1 MRFIYWPVFGVACAL
16 LVGCDEEKNAYRE
29 PPTMVAQSNLDG
41 TWEIL
46 SVHRDGEADPV
57 QVGAL
62 LTFANGEVRFQPKI
76 RQVNA
81 NAFS

>member
-1 MRFIYWPVFGVACAL
+1 
-16 LVGCDEEKNAYRE
+16 
-29 PPTMVAQSNLDG
+29 MVAQSNLDG
-41 TWEIL
+41 TWEII

-62 LTFANGEVRFQPKI
+62 LTFANGEVTFQPNI